1 MHILVTAGPTREFID
16 PVRFLSNRSTGKMGY
31 AIAEAAIRAGHSVTL
46 ISGPSSLQPPKNLH
60 AFCPVVSALEMLEA
74 VENYLPSAD
83 ALVMAA
89 AVADFRPARRFD
101 RKCHKNELGSTL
113 ELVPNPDIL
122 ATIRPLKENRFFVG
136 FAAETTDVQNSAA
149 GKLHRKGL
157 DLIVANDVTQPGAGF
172 ETDTNI
178 VTLLAPNADA
188 ETLPLLSKAETA
200 QRIIA
205 RMEAEM
211 QKRRQNR

>member
-1 MHILVTAGPTREFID
+1 MQILVTAGPTREFID

-31 AIAEAAIRAGHSVTL
+31 AIAKAAIDAGHSVTL
-46 ISGPSSLQPPKNLH
+46 ISGPTFLQPPEHLH
-60 AFCPVVSALEMLEA
+60 AFCPVVSALEMLDA
-74 VENYLPSAD
+74 VQQFLPAAD
-83 ALVMAA
+83 ALVMTA

-101 RKCHKNELGSTL
+101 RKCHKGELGSTL

-122 ATIRPLKENRFFVG
+122 AAIRPLKEHRFFVG
-136 FAAETTDVQNSAA
+136 FAAETNDVLASAA
-149 GKLHRKGL
+149 EKLHRKGL

-178 VTLLAPNADA
+178 VTLLAPNATA
-188 ETLPLLSKAETA
+188 ETLPMLSKAETA

-211 QKRRQNR
+211 QKR

>member
-31 AIAEAAIRAGHSVTL
+31 AIADAAIRAGHSVTL
-46 ISGPSSLQPPKNLH
+46 ISGPVFLQPPKGLH
-60 AFCPVVSALEMLEA
+60 AFCSVVSALEMLDA
-74 VENYLPSAD
+74 VQKYLPSAD
-83 ALVMAA
+83 ALVMTA
-89 AVADFRPARRFD
+89 AVADFRPAHRFD
-101 RKCHKNELGSTL
+101 RKCHKDELGSTL

-136 FAAETTDVQNSAA
+136 FAAETTDVLDSAA

-178 VTLLAPNADA
+178 VTLLAPNAKA

-211 QKRRQNR
+211 QNRKHVR

>member
-46 ISGPSSLQPPKNLH
+46 ISGPVFLQPPKGLH
-60 AFCPVVSALEMLEA
+60 AFCPVVSALEMLDA
-74 VENYLPSAD
+74 VQKYLPSAD
-83 ALVMAA
+83 ALVMTA
-89 AVADFRPARRFD
+89 AVADFRPAHRFD
-101 RKCHKNELGSTL
+101 RKCHKDELGSTL

-122 ATIRPLKENRFFVG
+122 ATIRPLKEYRFFVG
-136 FAAETTDVQNSAA
+136 FAAETTDVLDSAA

-178 VTLLAPNADA
+178 VTLLAPNAKA

-211 QKRRQNR
+211 QNRKHVR